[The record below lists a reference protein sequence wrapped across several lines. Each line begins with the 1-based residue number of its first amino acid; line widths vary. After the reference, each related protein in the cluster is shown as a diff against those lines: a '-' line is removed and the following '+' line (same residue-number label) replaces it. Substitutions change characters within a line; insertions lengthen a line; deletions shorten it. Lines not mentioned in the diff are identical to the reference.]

1 MKTGKILLP
10 LIAAALWQPLSAET
24 WTYADCVDY
33 ARLNNIQL
41 QKARLNEQTAGYNL
55 EEAEG
60 SWQPTL
66 DFATSHSLSNSPWGF
81 GNKNSYSGNYGL
93 NASWTVWNGGVRE
106 NTISKDRL
114 QLERSRLT
122 TGSMFRTIETD
133 LLQVYI
139 NLLYARESIS
149 ICRSAVTLSEKQAER
164 ARLLMEGGKMS
175 RVDYAQLNSQW
186 EQDKYSLVNAEATY
200 ETRCQELKKLLQ
212 LGLESSVTPAEV
224 NWTDSQ
230 VLAELPS
237 MTESYEL
244 ARAIDLDIQGLE
256 LDSQA
261 ADYDLKIARA
271 GRLPKISLNAGVNT
285 GTYSPGDAFFNGLK
299 RGLNEQ
305 IGVSVSV
312 PIFDGRKTKTAT
324 ARANVARQEAALNIS
339 DRETELQHLIE
350 TWYTDTSSAQ
360 ARYKAALSQLE
371 SARLTD
377 ELTDERFS
385 LGYINPVELLTAHNA
400 LTEARHAVLQAKC
413 MAMLG
418 QKMIEYY
425 RTAKVEIN

>member
-1 MKTGKILLP
+1 MKTGKIIIP

-33 ARLNNIQL
+33 ARLHNIQL
-41 QKARLNEQTAGYNL
+41 QKARLGEQTAGYNL

-60 SWQPTL
+60 AWQPTL
-66 DFATSHSLSNSPWGF
+66 DFATNHSLSNSPWGL

-114 QLERSRLT
+114 QLERSRLS
-122 TGSMFRTIETD
+122 TGSMFRTLETD

-139 NLLYARESIS
+139 NLLYAREAISIS
-149 ICRSAVTLSEKQAER
+149 ESAAALSEKQAER

-175 RVDYAQLNSQW
+175 KVDYAQLKSQW
-186 EQDKYSLVNAEATY
+186 EQDKYSVVNAVATY
-200 ETRCQELKKLLQ
+200 DTRCQELKQLLQ
-212 LGLESSVTPAEV
+212 LGLDSNVSPATV
-224 NWTDSQ
+224 DWTDSQ
-230 VLAELPS
+230 VLAALPS
-237 MTESYEL
+237 MAESYEL
-244 ARAIDLDIQGLE
+244 ARAIDLQIQGLE
-256 LDSQA
+256 LDRQA
-261 ADYDLKIARA
+261 ADYDVKIARA
-271 GRLPKISLNAGVNT
+271 GRMPRISLNAGVST
-285 GTYSPGDAFFNGLK
+285 GTYSPGDAFFYGLK

-305 IGVSVSV
+305 VGVSVSV
-312 PIFDGRKTKTAT
+312 PILDGRKTKSAT
-324 ARANVARQEAALNIS
+324 ARANVARQEAELNIS
-339 DRETELQHLIE
+339 DRETELQHTIE
-350 TWYTDTSSAQ
+350 NWYTDTSSAQ

-371 SARLTD
+371 SASLTD
-377 ELTDERFS
+377 ELTSERFA
-385 LGYINPVELLTAHNA
+385 LGYINPVELLTSHNA

-425 RTAKVEIN
+425 RTAKVDIN